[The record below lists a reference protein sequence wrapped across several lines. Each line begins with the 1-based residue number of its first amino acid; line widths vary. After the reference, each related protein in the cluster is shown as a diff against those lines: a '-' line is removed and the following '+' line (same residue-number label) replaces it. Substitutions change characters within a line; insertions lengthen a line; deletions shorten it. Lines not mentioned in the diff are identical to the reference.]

1 MFQNQVVTAS
11 TDNVICFWNSFSGN
25 EQKMIKIPS
34 DIAKSEKN
42 EIIQQIRF
50 PFKNKKDLLMVILNN
65 GEIYV
70 IETQSEKMLKL
81 NQHSEKNNSSHDL

>member
-1 MFQNQVVTAS
+1 
-11 TDNVICFWNSFSGN
+11 
-25 EQKMIKIPS
+25 MIKIPS

-65 GEIYV
+65 GEIYI
-70 IETQSEKMLKL
+70 IETQSEHLRL
-81 NQHSEKNNSSHDL
+81 